1 MLEWNELGK
10 PNIIPVSSVHLHL
23 RRYVVKKKKKTF
35 VYLNCYRIHL
45 HYFFF
50 FSENLGSGLN
60 ASPGK

>member
-23 RRYVVKKKKKTF
+23 RRYVVKKKKKPLCIWIVTEF
-35 VYLNCYRIHL
+35 IYII
-45 HYFFF
+45 FF